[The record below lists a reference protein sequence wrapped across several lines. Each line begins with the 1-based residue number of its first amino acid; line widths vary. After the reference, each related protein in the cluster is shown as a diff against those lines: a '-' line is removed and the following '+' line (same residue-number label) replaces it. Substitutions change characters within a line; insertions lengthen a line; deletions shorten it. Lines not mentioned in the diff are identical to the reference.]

1 MMKYVLKKLPK
12 TSVLSLALGVTL
24 FPVAISKKIQGVN
37 IGANRVTANEDLAST
52 IGTCMTGV
60 FAPRHGIP
68 FCVTCPLYTIDT
80 RTSRKSEIPI
90 DEWNPREV
98 LGFRGLGWAARGV
111 PMGILAFDVTAT
123 SVGPGL
129 LTEQGNFG
137 WASRKTME
145 PWLED

>member
-1 MMKYVLKKLPK
+1 MKAASFMMKYVLKKLPK

-24 FPVAISKKIQGVN
+24 FAVAISKKIQVVN
-37 IGANRVTANEDLAST
+37 

-68 FCVTCPLYTIDT
+68 ICVTCPLCAIDP
-80 RTSRKSEIPI
+80 RTFRKSEIPI

-98 LGFRGLGWAARGV
+98 LGYRGLGWAARGV
-111 PMGILAFDVTAT
+111 PMAMLAFDVTAT
-123 SVGPGL
+123 AVVPDL

-137 WASRKTME
+137 WASRKTLE

>member
-1 MMKYVLKKLPK
+1 MKAASFMMKYVLKKLPK

-24 FPVAISKKIQGVN
+24 FAVAISKKIQVVN
-37 IGANRVTANEDLAST
+37 

>member
-24 FPVAISKKIQGVN
+24 FAVAISKKIQVVN
-37 IGANRVTANEDLAST
+37 